1 MAITPKDA
9 GSIIILKDRDD
20 PKVLWVKRS
29 PKLMFMGGF
38 HAFPGGQLDK
48 EDADI
53 PVTGCAGDEAAM
65 RVCAVREIF
74 EETGLLLAKGT
85 DRLSA
90 DRIAEKRKAL
100 ASEAKS
106 FRQILEEDDLEI
118 TWFGF

>member
-29 PKLMFMGGF
+29 PKLMFLGGF

-48 EDADI
+48 EDALI
-53 PVTGCAGDEAAM
+53 AVNGATGDEAAM

-74 EETGLLLAKGT
+74 EETGLLIANGAEQLT
-85 DRLSA
+85 SERL
-90 DRIAEKRKAL
+90 AEKRRAL
-100 ASEAKS
+100 AGGTVT
-106 FRQILEEDDLEI
+106 FRQMLGEDELEI
-118 TWFGF
+118 AA